1 MTHPEPTARH
11 KPTRLFVVLGGL
23 FIANA
28 LVAEFIGVKIFA
40 LEETLGFAP
49 WRYRLFGVDAA
60 PQFTLAGSDG
70 NSHSLADLRG
80 RHVVIAFFP
89 KAFTRG

>member
-1 MTHPEPTARH
+1 MKAPAKLMR
-11 KPTRLFVVLGGL
+11 
-23 FIANA
+23 NA
-28 LVAEFIGVKIFA
+28 LICATA
-40 LEETLGFAP
+40 WLGSMAHAAVEV
-49 WRYRLFGVDAA
+49 GDAA

>member
-1 MTHPEPTARH
+1 MKAPAKLLRTA
-11 KPTRLFVVLGGL
+11 LIGAAAWLGSMAHAAVEVG
-23 FIANA
+23 
-28 LVAEFIGVKIFA
+28 
-40 LEETLGFAP
+40 
-49 WRYRLFGVDAA
+49 DAA